1 MAVLVGTT
9 LCAILVGLVS
19 TRDDDEVDHSSC
31 LFPIIANLCLSL
43 PHPTSF
49 VMDAWQY
56 ALHRAFHESRFLYR
70 HFHSHHH
77 RLYVPYA
84 FGALYNHPLEGLL
97 LDSAG
102 GAISHALAL
111 MTIRQGIL
119 LFTFSTLKTVCDHG
133 GYAFPWWLDPLHLVF
148 PNCAEY
154 HDVHHQMQGLRF
166 NYSQPFFVHFDVL
179 FGTRI
184 GVEKFDKMKAASRKI
199 RDEIRESRGNGSGSG
214 EEGKQPI
221 INGSAITTLRT
232 TDAERTELRRRTVA
246 SAKAGTDTL
255 SSSNTLL
262 QDPAEK
268 SAEEIIAGEENPFV
282 TTNMESYREKAG
294 NRT

>member
-1 MAVLVGTT
+1 
-9 LCAILVGLVS
+9 
-19 TRDDDEVDHSSC
+19 
-31 LFPIIANLCLSL
+31 
-43 PHPTSF
+43 
-49 VMDAWQY
+49 MDAWQY

-84 FGALYNHPLEGLL
+84 FGALYNHPLEGLV

-102 GAISHALAL
+102 GAFSHFVSL
-111 MTIRQGIL
+111 MTVRQGVL
-119 LFTFSTLKTVCDHG
+119 LFTFSTIKTVCDHG

-184 GVEKFDKMKAASRKI
+184 STEKFGKMREANKKRRERERADEQKPNGDLVSSRSEDEAAGSATSIAAVAAAS
-199 RDEIRESRGNGSGSG
+199 GG
-214 EEGKQPI
+214 
-221 INGSAITTLRT
+221 
-232 TDAERTELRRRTVA
+232 TELRSRRANGHASAHDVDDVPADVVA
-246 SAKAGTDTL
+246 SREKDPLVTTTLESYRAKAGTV
-255 SSSNTLL
+255 S
-262 QDPAEK
+262 
-268 SAEEIIAGEENPFV
+268 
-282 TTNMESYREKAG
+282 
-294 NRT
+294 

>member
-1 MAVLVGTT
+1 
-9 LCAILVGLVS
+9 
-19 TRDDDEVDHSSC
+19 
-31 LFPIIANLCLSL
+31 
-43 PHPTSF
+43 
-49 VMDAWQY
+49 MDAWQY

-102 GAISHALAL
+102 GAVSHALAL
-111 MTIRQGIL
+111 MTVRQGVL

-133 GYAFPWWLDPLHLVF
+133 GYAFPWYMDPLHLVF

-166 NYSQPFFVHFDVL
+166 NYSQPFFVHFDVV

-184 GVEKFDKMKAASRKI
+184 STEKFGRMREANRKRRERERGEVGEGEKRTADAPAAAESASASST
-199 RDEIRESRGNGSGSG
+199 SRGDSVAVNGS
-214 EEGKQPI
+214 KDLRRRA
-221 INGSAITTLRT
+221 NGSATAANGD
-232 TDAERTELRRRTVA
+232 DA
-246 SAKAGTDTL
+246 
-255 SSSNTLL
+255 
-262 QDPAEK
+262 PAEQVV
-268 SAEEIIAGEENPFV
+268 AEEKNPFV
-282 TTNMESYREKAG
+282 TTSMESYRAKAG
-294 NRT
+294 TS